1 MRRLAS
7 LLLLLLAV
15 ACAPA
20 PSVSRPYAGGGRE
33 KAPAPTATATATAT
47 ALPTLRVE
55 PTPTPAA
62 DFSVQ
67 FHPDGGLYV
76 GDKVSIEVI
85 TPTGYDAA
93 EKSVEVSADG
103 AEIGKAAFASYGI
116 AGREQATFTWSW
128 DTAALEAGPHVLD
141 FAVLPAGPEWSES
154 VTLLPAADLPASEA
168 GAHWAVATTECC
180 LISYITGTEG
190 ERDLASL
197 EQMADAEARSVEQQL
212 GAPPAEQVPLVFMPR
227 VLGHGGF
234 ASGAIYVSYLD
245 RNYAGNSTAQVV
257 HHEMAHWF
265 DNKMG
270 GELRPQIL
278 VEGLA
283 VYLSGGHF
291 KPEALPPRA
300 AALLDLDWYIPLREL
315 SDNFYAS
322 QHEIGYIEAGALI
335 QYMVETYGWEAFN
348 SFYRDMRPQP
358 SGKQSD
364 AMEAALQAHFGISLD
379 QLEAQWQDSLRALRQ
394 PPPAGTAQDG
404 AIHPDSAARQDVVL
418 TVQFYDTVRRYQQM
432 FDPSAYFRTAWLPDG
447 EEMRKQGITADFL
460 RHPAG
465 AVNIDLETLLVQ
477 ADASLRAGDY
487 ASTQE
492 KIEAAQLMLDRLEEA
507 N

>member
-1 MRRLAS
+1 MRRLAPLL

-20 PSVSRPYAGGGRE
+20 LPISRPQAGGGRE
-33 KAPAPTATATATAT
+33 KPPAPTATATVTP
-47 ALPTLRVE
+47 LPTLAVE
-55 PTPTPAA
+55 PSPTPAA

-85 TPTGYDAA
+85 TPTGYDTA
-93 EKSVEVSADG
+93 EKTVEVSADG
-103 AEIGKAAFASYGI
+103 AEIGTAAFTSYGI

-141 FAVLPAGPEWSES
+141 FAVLPAGPQWSES
-154 VTLLPAADLPASEA
+154 VTLLPRADIPAPGAEA
-168 GAHWAVATTECC
+168 DWAVASSECC
-180 LISYITGTEG
+180 LIHYITGTEA
-190 ERDLASL
+190 ERDLATL
-197 EQMADAEARSVEQQL
+197 EQMANAEARSVEQRF
-212 GAPPAEQVPLVFMPR
+212 GAPPDEKIQLVFMPR

-234 ASGAIYVSYLD
+234 ASEGIYVSYLD
-245 RNYAGNSTAQVV
+245 RNYAGSSTAQVL

-265 DNKMG
+265 DRKQG
-270 GELRPQIL
+270 GELRPTML

-291 KPEALPPRA
+291 KPESMPPRA
-300 AALLDLDWYIPLREL
+300 AALMELDWYIPLREL
-315 SDNFYAS
+315 SDNFYPS
-322 QHEIGYIEAGALI
+322 QHEIGYIEAGALV
-335 QYMVETYGWEAFN
+335 QYLVETYGWEAFN
-348 SFYRDMRPQP
+348 AFYRDMRPQP

-364 AMEAALQAHFGISLD
+364 AMEVALQAHFGITLD
-379 QLEAQWQDSLRALRQ
+379 QLEASWLDSLPAL
-394 PPPAGTAQDG
+394 P
-404 AIHPDSAARQDVVL
+404 PDSAARQDVVL

-447 EEMRKQGITADFL
+447 EEMRKQGVTADFL
-460 RHPAG
+460 RHPEG
-465 AVNIDLETLLVQ
+465 ADNVLLETLLVE

-487 ASTQE
+487 ASAAG
-492 KIEAAQLMLDRLEEA
+492 KIEAAQLMMDRLEGA

>member
-1 MRRLAS
+1 
-7 LLLLLLAV
+7 V
-15 ACAPA
+15 
-20 PSVSRPYAGGGRE
+20 GGGRE
-33 KAPAPTATATATAT
+33 KAPTPTATATAT
-47 ALPTLRVE
+47 ALPTLPVE

-76 GDKVSIEVI
+76 GDKVSMEVI

-103 AEIGKAAFASYGI
+103 EEIGTAAFTSFGI
-116 AGREQATFTWSW
+116 AGRKEATFTWAW

-141 FAVLPAGPEWSES
+141 FAILPAGPAWSQS
-154 VTLLPAADLPASEA
+154 VTLLPAADLPPPLAR
-168 GAHWAVATTECC
+168 AHWADATSECC
-180 LISYITGTEG
+180 IISYITGTEA
-190 ERDLASL
+190 ERDIASL
-197 EQMADAEARSVEQQL
+197 ERTADAEAGSVEQELHATPKEKIQ
-212 GAPPAEQVPLVFMPR
+212 LVFMPR

-234 ASGAIYVSYLD
+234 ASDGIYVSYLD
-245 RNYAGNSTAQVV
+245 RNYAGSSTAQVL
-257 HHEMAHWF
+257 HHEMVHWF
-265 DNKMG
+265 DNKQG
-270 GELRPQIL
+270 GELRPTML

-315 SDNFYAS
+315 TDNFYPS

-335 QYMVETYGWEAFN
+335 QYLVETYGWEAFN
-348 SFYRDMRPQP
+348 GFYRDMHPQP

-364 AMEAALQAHFGISLD
+364 AMDAALQAHVGITLE
-379 QLEAQWQDSLRALRQ
+379 QLETQWQDSLRAL
-394 PPPAGTAQDG
+394 PPDP
-404 AIHPDSAARQDVVL
+404 AARQDVVL
-418 TVQFYDTVRRYQQM
+418 SVQFYDTVRRYQQA

-447 EEMRKQGITADFL
+447 AEMRRQGITADFL
-460 RHPAG
+460 RHPDGEA
-465 AVNIDLETLLVQ
+465 NIALETLLVQ
-477 ADASLRAGDY
+477 ADASLRAGDL
-487 ASTQE
+487 AAAAE
-492 KIEAAQLMLDRLEEA
+492 KIEAAQQMLDMLESA

>member
-1 MRRLAS
+1 VRRLLS
-7 LLLLLLAV
+7 ILLLLLVV
-15 ACAPA
+15 ACSPA
-20 PSVSRPYAGGGRE
+20 ISVPRPHVGGGRE
-33 KAPAPTATATATAT
+33 KAPTPTATATATAT
-47 ALPTLRVE
+47 ALPTLPVE

-76 GDKVSIEVI
+76 GDKVSMEVI

-103 AEIGKAAFASYGI
+103 EEIGTAAFSSFGI
-116 AGREQATFTWSW
+116 AGRKEATFTWAW

-141 FAVLPAGPEWSES
+141 FAILPAGPAWSQS
-154 VTLLPAADLPASEA
+154 VTLLPAADLPPPLAR
-168 GAHWAVATTECC
+168 AHWADATSECC
-180 LISYITGTEG
+180 IISYITGTEA
-190 ERDLASL
+190 ERDIASL
-197 EQMADAEARSVEQQL
+197 EQMADAEAGSVEQELHATPKEKIQ
-212 GAPPAEQVPLVFMPR
+212 LVFMPR

-234 ASGAIYVSYLD
+234 ASDGIYVSYLD
-245 RNYAGNSTAQVV
+245 RNYAGSSTAQVL
-257 HHEMAHWF
+257 HHEMVHWF
-265 DNKMG
+265 DNKQG
-270 GELRPQIL
+270 GELRPTML

-315 SDNFYAS
+315 TDNFYPS

-335 QYMVETYGWEAFN
+335 QYLVETYGWEAFN
-348 SFYRDMRPQP
+348 GFYRDMHPQP

-364 AMEAALQAHFGISLD
+364 AMDAALQAHFGITLE
-379 QLEAQWQDSLRALRQ
+379 QLETQWQDSLRAL
-394 PPPAGTAQDG
+394 PPDP
-404 AIHPDSAARQDVVL
+404 AARQDVVL
-418 TVQFYDTVRRYQQM
+418 SVQFYDTVRRYQQA

-447 EEMRKQGITADFL
+447 AEMRRQGITADFL
-460 RHPAG
+460 RHPDGEA
-465 AVNIDLETLLVQ
+465 NIALETLLVQ
-477 ADASLRAGDY
+477 ADASLRAGDL
-487 ASTQE
+487 AAAAE
-492 KIEAAQLMLDRLEEA
+492 KIEAAQRMLDMLESA